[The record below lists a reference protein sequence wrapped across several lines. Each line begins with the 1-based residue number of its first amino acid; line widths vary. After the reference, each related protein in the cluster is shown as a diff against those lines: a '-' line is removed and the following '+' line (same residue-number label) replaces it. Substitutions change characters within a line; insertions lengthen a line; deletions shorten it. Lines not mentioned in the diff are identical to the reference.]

1 MGAGLTRAVK
11 HSTIR
16 PLFGVGVGFDL
27 CTYKIACE
35 IRHKARR
42 DGRAA
47 AAGFPDALMQKLGER
62 EPARTD
68 GQLAVAPALSVQF
81 FLIPLAV
88 VAVVVAVYG
97 GFRMMVT
104 DERSPE
110 EYLNEIRTGGR
121 DRRWPAA
128 YELARIMGEQEAE
141 ARFPELGP
149 VLVRAFVDSAGDD
162 PRVRRYLAL
171 AIGRLEAPPAETV
184 AALTAALNDPDSET
198 VISVI
203 WALALLGEETVVPHI
218 VEMFGAQDPGVRK
231 MAVYALGVL
240 PDDGSHTT
248 LRAALD
254 DPVPDVQWNAA
265 VSLAR
270 HGDGRGVTVLRR
282 MLDRDYVTR
291 QVTPSETLADPASDV
306 MVSGLQAVAALGA
319 TRVDENLRA
328 PVAALADADQSLK
341 VRQAAMETLEALESS
356 PISRNVV
363 ERQ

>member
-16 PLFGVGVGFDL
+16 TLFGAGVGFDL

-35 IRHKARR
+35 IRHKVRR

-68 GQLAVAPALSVQF
+68 GPLAVAPALSVQF

-141 ARFPELGP
+141 ARYPELGP

>member
-1 MGAGLTRAVK
+1 
-11 HSTIR
+11 
-16 PLFGVGVGFDL
+16 
-27 CTYKIACE
+27 
-35 IRHKARR
+35 
-42 DGRAA
+42 
-47 AAGFPDALMQKLGER
+47 
-62 EPARTD
+62 
-68 GQLAVAPALSVQF
+68 
-81 FLIPLAV
+81 
-88 VAVVVAVYG
+88 VAVYG
-97 GFRMMVT
+97 GFRLIVA

-128 YELARIMGEQEAE
+128 YELARIMAEPETEAQ
-141 ARFPELGP
+141 FPGLGLA
-149 VLVRAFVDSAGDD
+149 LVQAFVDSTGDD

-171 AIGRLEAPPAETV
+171 ALGRLESPPAETGG
-184 AALTAALNDPDSET
+184 ARTAPVDDPDSET

-218 VEMFGAQDPGVRK
+218 VGMFGAQDAGVRK

-291 QVTPSETLADPASDV
+291 QVTPSGTLADPVSDV
-306 MVSGLQAVAALGA
+306 MISGLQAVAALGA
-319 TRVDENLRA
+319 ISLGENLRA
-328 PVAALADADQSLK
+328 PVAALADADPGLK
-341 VRQAAMETLEALESS
+341 VRQAAMETLDALEPS
-356 PISRNVV
+356 PISRNVA